1 MGQKVSPLIQRIGY
15 TKDWKSRWFVSVRKY
30 SVNIWEDYQ
39 IRKFIKSRLIH
50 AAINE
55 IIIERL
61 SERVKIK
68 IFTARPGIV
77 IGRRGQDIER
87 LREDLNNLIKNE
99 VSIDIVEIKQP
110 RLCAQLVGENLC
122 FQLEK
127 RVAFRRAIKRAI
139 EEVRASGA
147 EGVRISVAGRLG
159 GAEIARRE
167 TYREGKIPLSTL
179 RADIDYG
186 FAQAQTAYGSIG
198 VKVWIYV
205 GTKKS

>member
-186 FAQAQTAYGSIG
+186 YAQAQTAYGSIG